1 MIIPPISPRVLAIVG
16 VIALAG
22 VAAWALRGDGLAP
35 GGTRATSPSA
45 GAAKSGPAK
54 SQPATP
60 GAAKNGPPGGV
71 PVEIARAE
79 MGPLAGIVRAVGT
92 LRSDESVIVRSEI
105 AGRIVATP
113 FAEGQVVDKG
123 AVLFQIDDDIA
134 RAELVEADA
143 AAKLSRQNEIRAREL
158 LAKGAGTVRARDE
171 AFARMEMD
179 RARVELA
186 RARLSK
192 TRIVAPFTG
201 IVGLRKVSAGDY
213 VAPGQDLINL
223 ESIDTI
229 KLDFR
234 IPERHLGALAVGQK
248 VVAEIDAFPGRPFEG
263 QVYAIDPQIDPAGR
277 SIAIRA
283 TLPNTARALRPGL
296 FARVTLTVQERTQAV
311 TVPEQAIMPRGE
323 NFFVFKVQDGKAVLA
338 PVEIGRRAAGRV
350 EIVKGVAAGEEVVAA
365 GQIKVQNGTPVRA
378 AVPPAPST
386 PSVKPTE
393 PTKPGS

>member
-1 MIIPPISPRVLAIVG
+1 MTIPPISPRVLAIVG
-16 VIALAG
+16 VLALAG
-22 VAAWALRGDGLAP
+22 LAAWVFRGDVLSP
-35 GGTRATSPSA
+35 GAMRAGSPSA

-54 SQPATP
+54 TQPAAP
-60 GAAKNGPPGGV
+60 GAAKNGPPGGM

-79 MGPLAGIVRAVGT
+79 MGPLAGTVRAVGT

-113 FAEGQVVDKG
+113 FAEGQVVDKD

-134 RAELVEADA
+134 RAELVEAEA

-158 LAKGAGTVRARDE
+158 LAKGAGTARARDE
-171 AFARMEMD
+171 AVARMEMD

-192 TRIVAPFTG
+192 TRIVAPFSG

-248 VVAEIDAFPGRPFEG
+248 VVAEIDAFPDRPFEG
-263 QVYAIDPQIDPAGR
+263 QVQAIDPQIDPAGR

-283 TLPNTARALRPGL
+283 TLPNSARALRPGL
-296 FARVTLTVQERTQAV
+296 FARVTLTVQERAQAV

-323 NFFVFKVQDGKAVLA
+323 SFFVFKVQGGKAVLA
-338 PVEIGRRAAGRV
+338 PVEIGRRVAGRV
-350 EIVKGVAAGEEVVAA
+350 EIVKGLAAGDEVISA
-365 GQIKVQNGTPVRA
+365 GQIKVQDGVPVRA
-378 AVPPAPST
+378 AVPPAP
-386 PSVKPTE
+386 PAE
-393 PTKPGS
+393 PTKPIKPGS